1 MHAANE
7 QLKKFTGVNK
17 RAFDQFNEF
26 TTQREE
32 LAGRREE
39 LTKSEESIRE
49 LIDHL
54 DMRKDEA
61 IERTFKQVSKN
72 FVEVF
77 ETLVPSGR
85 GRLIMQRRV
94 DDGDESEEEVE
105 LEQEDDE
112 EDEDD
117 QSEDEEDEHGM
128 DVDEEET
135 GPRKKS
141 KRKKAKTNGR
151 GKKQTNG
158 KAKAAKKAKGKG
170 KQKAG
175 AIEAYSGISIKVSF
189 NSKSDEGLRIQQLS
203 GGQKSL
209 VALALI
215 FSIQKCDPAPFY
227 LFDEIDANLD
237 TDRRT
242 AIANMIRSLS
252 DSAQFIM
259 TTFRPELLACADS
272 FFGVMF
278 DHRKVSTIQRIQRE
292 NAYEFVES
300 ASAPVGAPP
309 ASGR

>member
-7 QLKKFTGVNK
+7 KLKKFSGVNK

-26 TTQREE
+26 TTQRED
-32 LAGRREE
+32 LASRREE

-49 LIDHL
+49 LIEHL

-94 DDGDESEEEVE
+94 DDEDESEEEVV
-105 LEQEDDE
+105 LEQEE
-112 EDEDD
+112 
-117 QSEDEEDEHGM
+117 EDEEDEEEDEGLDEDDDGI
-128 DVDEEET
+128 DVDEDDDT
-135 GPRKKS
+135 QAKK
-141 KRKKAKTNGR
+141 KRKKTKAQAKANGR
-151 GKKQTNG
+151 SKKAAA
-158 KAKAAKKAKGKG
+158 KAKASRKAKAKG

-175 AIEAYSGISIKVSF
+175 AIEAYTGISIKVSF

-237 TDRRT
+237 ADRRT
-242 AIANMIRSLS
+242 AVACEFEPSYTTCSMHADVNSRSNDTISIRLS
-252 DSAQFIM
+252 SVHHHYFP
-259 TTFRPELLACADS
+259 T
-272 FFGVMF
+272 
-278 DHRKVSTIQRIQRE
+278 
-292 NAYEFVES
+292 
-300 ASAPVGAPP
+300 
-309 ASGR
+309 

>member
-7 QLKKFTGVNK
+7 KLKKFSGVNK

-26 TTQREE
+26 TTQRED
-32 LAGRREE
+32 LASRREE

-49 LIDHL
+49 LIEHL

-94 DDGDESEEEVE
+94 DDEDESEEEVE

-112 EDEDD
+112 EDEEED
-117 QSEDEEDEHGM
+117 EVLDEEDDGM
-128 DVDEEET
+128 DVDEEDDT
-135 GPRKKS
+135 QAKK
-141 KRKKAKTNGR
+141 KRKKTKAKVKADGR
-151 GKKQTNG
+151 SKKAAA
-158 KAKAAKKAKGKG
+158 KAKASKKAKEKG

-175 AIEAYSGISIKVSF
+175 AIEAYTGISIKVSF

-237 TDRRT
+237 ADRRT
-242 AIANMIRSLS
+242 AV
-252 DSAQFIM
+252 
-259 TTFRPELLACADS
+259 ACEFEPNYSPVASMHADS
-272 FFGVMF
+272 YPRSN
-278 DHRKVSTIQRIQRE
+278 DTISIRLSSIHH
-292 NAYEFVES
+292 YYF
-300 ASAPVGAPP
+300 PT
-309 ASGR
+309 

>member
-1 MHAANE
+1 MVQLYKDLHGANE
-7 QLKKFTGVNK
+7 KLKKFSGVNK

-32 LAGRREE
+32 LAERREE

-49 LIDHL
+49 LIEHL

-85 GRLIMQRRV
+85 GRLIMQKRV
-94 DDGDESEEEVE
+94 DDQDESEEEVE
-105 LEQEDDE
+105 LEPE
-112 EDEDD
+112 EEEEE
-117 QSEDEEDEHGM
+117 SEPEEENDGM
-128 DVDEEET
+128 DVDEDESEN
-135 GPRKKS
+135 PASKRRKNGKS
-141 KRKKAKTNGR
+141 KPKANGR
-151 GKKQTNG
+151 SKQTNG
-158 KAKAAKKAKGKG
+158 KSKSSKKAKGKG
-170 KQKAG
+170 KEKAAG
-175 AIEAYSGISIKVSF
+175 SIESYTGISIKVSF

-237 TDRRT
+237 ADRRT
-242 AIANMIRSLS
+242 A
-252 DSAQFIM
+252 
-259 TTFRPELLACADS
+259 
-272 FFGVMF
+272 
-278 DHRKVSTIQRIQRE
+278 VSSE
-292 NAYEFVES
+292 
-300 ASAPVGAPP
+300 
-309 ASGR
+309 